1 MSFSRKN
8 YDKEIHRDNF
18 QKKLNEWTF
27 AAEETNCIV
36 CLFTFLFAVV
46 SPGGGS
52 VVEMG
57 GRKQENG
64 ITREIQNVL
73 HPNYHVG

>member
-1 MSFSRKN
+1 MN
-8 YDKEIHRDNF
+8 ELLQ
-18 QKKLNEWTF
+18 QKRQ
-27 AAEETNCIV
+27 IVV

-46 SPGGGS
+46 SPGCGS

-64 ITREIQNVL
+64 ITREIQIYPTPEL
-73 HPNYHVG
+73 LKYSDFR